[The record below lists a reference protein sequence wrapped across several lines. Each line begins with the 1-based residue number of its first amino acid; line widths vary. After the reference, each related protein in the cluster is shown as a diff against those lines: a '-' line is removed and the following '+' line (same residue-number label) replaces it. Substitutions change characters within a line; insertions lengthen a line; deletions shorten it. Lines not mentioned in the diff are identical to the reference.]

1 MIEVKLNSH
10 RAGKAAAN
18 QAVRTEPTGGRHP
31 LSKEETGMVRRI
43 WMVLSVALLAVMTS
57 PMMAMAQGT
66 PADQGAGLRG
76 GLLALGAG
84 IGLGIAAMGCGL
96 GQGRIGASA
105 MESIGRNPNSTNQ
118 LFVPMIIGLA
128 FVESLTL
135 YALVIAFILQGK
147 I

>member
-1 MIEVKLNSH
+1 MLQKFWMALT
-10 RAGKAAAN
+10 AAL
-18 QAVRTEPTGGRHP
+18 V
-31 LSKEETGMVRRI
+31 
-43 WMVLSVALLAVMTS
+43 AVMAS
-57 PMMAMAQGT
+57 PMLAMAQAA
-66 PADQGAGLRG
+66 PSDQGAGLRG

-84 IGLGIAAMGCGL
+84 LGLGIAAMGCGL
-96 GQGRIGASA
+96 GQGRLGASA

-128 FVESLTL
+128 FIESLTL

>member
-1 MIEVKLNSH
+1 
-10 RAGKAAAN
+10 
-18 QAVRTEPTGGRHP
+18 
-31 LSKEETGMVRRI
+31 MVRRI
-43 WMVLSVALLAVMTS
+43 WMALTTALLVVMAS
-57 PMMAMAQGT
+57 PMMAMAQAT

-118 LFVPMIIGLA
+118 LFVPMIIGFA